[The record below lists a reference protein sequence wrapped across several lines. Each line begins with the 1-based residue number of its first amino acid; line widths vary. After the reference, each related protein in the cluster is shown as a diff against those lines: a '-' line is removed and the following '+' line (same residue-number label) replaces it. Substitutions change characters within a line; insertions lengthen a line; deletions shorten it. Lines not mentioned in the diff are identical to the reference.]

1 MRAAGAAAIDD
12 VVRELKGPA
21 GRCML
26 HRIPVTVDWPSMWFP
41 EPPDL
46 LSSLSPAD
54 RVIAELKALL
64 GPPVAKAVFPE
75 IVRAVSTTTPDG
87 KVWSIQKVNESVER
101 LVQKRVLGADCAI
114 APAWCDALTLR
125 VIGRPDGAALAKAVH
140 AAAPKSWR
148 EQNPYMHWRAGSLHT
163 DVDLARSVRLMA
175 LSNDAA
181 GAERLIGAAERE
193 AAEEGGH
200 LAIGRCCCAA
210 VRLTS
215 ASSTT

>member
-101 LVQKRVLGADCAI
+101 WCKSACSAPTAPSRRPGAM
-114 APAWCDALTLR
+114 L
-125 VIGRPDGAALAKAVH
+125 
-140 AAAPKSWR
+140 
-148 EQNPYMHWRAGSLHT
+148 
-163 DVDLARSVRLMA
+163 
-175 LSNDAA
+175 
-181 GAERLIGAAERE
+181 
-193 AAEEGGH
+193 
-200 LAIGRCCCAA
+200 
-210 VRLTS
+210 
-215 ASSTT
+215 